1 MDTGAAARACLGNTK
16 WRLGEVGPARTLI
29 EEAVAHA
36 IKTGHVPTL
45 VNVYFYKAHF
55 EVVRGDAATARC
67 DAEIVVELSQKNALT
82 LYAGFG
88 ALLSGWASARQDGR
102 ERGATELRRA
112 LAAFTDQGNKVYVPF
127 FQGLLAEI
135 EAQDNTEGALIRV
148 EEALALAGETGEHWS
163 DALLHRTRGEI
174 LLKRDPANP
183 APAEEAFLTA
193 IAIAQQQKAPSFELR
208 AALSLAKLYQSTG
221 RAADAHAVLAPAL
234 EGFSPTPEFPEIEEA
249 QKLLAALAATDEVIT
264 ATAARRQRVELQ
276 VAYANALISGRGH
289 GAKETTA
296 AFARARDLAANI
308 EDPAEQF
315 PIYYGI
321 WVGGLVRGELS
332 VMRDIAEAAGRDAE
346 NNPGLSEACTG
357 WRIVGLTRSYE
368 GDFVAARASLEKT
381 LATFDPERDR
391 DLAFRFAQ
399 DIGVSATIQLAQ
411 TLWAQGEIHRASDL
425 AIAGLEQA
433 DQTGHVATIVYA
445 YCVHAFLLV
454 ARRDPVRAAVAVGA
468 FAALARKHG
477 MPVWMAYADFI
488 EPWARWHDGHR
499 DADLG
504 AMRAGIA
511 RAYDQEV
518 TLYVPLLE
526 TALASAEAET
536 DQFDAALA
544 SINHA
549 LAETG
554 RTGQRW
560 FEAET
565 HCVRGE
571 ILVKRDP
578 ANTAAAEEAFLTATA
593 VAQQQKARS
602 FELRAAL
609 SLARLYQSTG
619 RVADAHAALA
629 PALEGFS
636 PTPEFPEIAEAQTT
650 FDRAAIGSRV
660 NREVH
665 ARIWE
670 RPGVRFLRATRPQLT
685 SKSR

>member
-1 MDTGAAARACLGNTK
+1 M
-16 WRLGEVGPARTLI
+16 
-29 EEAVAHA
+29 
-36 IKTGHVPTL
+36 
-45 VNVYFYKAHF
+45 
-55 EVVRGDAATARC
+55 
-67 DAEIVVELSQKNALT
+67 
-82 LYAGFG
+82 
-88 ALLSGWASARQDGR
+88 
-102 ERGATELRRA
+102 
-112 LAAFTDQGNKVYVPF
+112 
-127 FQGLLAEI
+127 
-135 EAQDNTEGALIRV
+135 
-148 EEALALAGETGEHWS
+148 
-163 DALLHRTRGEI
+163 
-174 LLKRDPANP
+174 
-183 APAEEAFLTA
+183 
-193 IAIAQQQKAPSFELR
+193 
-208 AALSLAKLYQSTG
+208 
-221 RAADAHAVLAPAL
+221 
-234 EGFSPTPEFPEIEEA
+234 
-249 QKLLAALAATDEVIT
+249 IT

-308 EDPAEQF
+308 EDPVERF

-536 DQFDAALA
+536 GQFDAALA

-636 PTPEFPEIAEAQTT
+636 PTPEFPEIAEAQTLLST
-650 FDRAAIGSRV
+650 LAQSDDMKAATAARQRQAKLQISYANALIAARGHGAPETSAAFARALELTAGIDDAAERFSALYGLWVGSLVRGELIPMREAAAAFL
-660 NREVH
+660 REVEKRPVSPEAGVAYRIYALARWYQGDYTGARHYFERVLAVLDRIRDRDLAFRFGQDQFVAAEIFLALVLWPLGEITEAARLAEAARQH
-665 ARIWE
+665 ATESGQIATIAYMHFWVGHLDAIRPNVNFAPDRMRKRCLIWVGNIVSRCTRLLE
-670 RPGVRFLRATRPQLT
+670 RCPPLGRAPDLTAARPTSPSSDRRFRHTSIQGPRCVRRSTKVFLPRWKRT
-685 SKSR
+685 SKAQKER